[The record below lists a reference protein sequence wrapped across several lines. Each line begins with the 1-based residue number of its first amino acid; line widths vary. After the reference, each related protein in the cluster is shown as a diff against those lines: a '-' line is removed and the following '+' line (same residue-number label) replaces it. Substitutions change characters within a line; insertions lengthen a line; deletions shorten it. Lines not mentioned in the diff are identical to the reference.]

1 MRSIGGVLSVVL
13 LVLAAVS
20 PCRSNPL
27 VDPGDGVLRQDVQLL
42 HGYGLIRGPVD
53 AWPLSWA
60 QVGDSLDARA
70 ADDRLPPHI
79 RAAARR
85 LLGERPPAD
94 AWRLE
99 ARGGFTTQRSLIYG
113 FDGGARR
120 DVDVAASVQRTW
132 RGTTGRLAL
141 NYRSRDG
148 DDQLVLDGSRL
159 SVGVGNWILYGGAP
173 ERWYGPGEDAGLVLS
188 RNARPI
194 PGVGIIRNVP
204 VRSHHG
210 LIRWMGPWRFE
221 AAVGMLG
228 GDRGDF
234 AHPLNVNLYLS
245 FEPWSRFD
253 VAVARGIMICG
264 EGRPCGLGDW
274 LRSLVGVFDLDNQSG
289 NAKDSDTFT
298 DPSNQNVSLS
308 VAHTFLPGAL
318 QLSPYVEWFYEDE
331 IDKLSVLFGTRLL
344 GPARGGAWRGRIEYS
359 DTYANRILG
368 FLDSPWF
375 VPTAGNTYGHY
386 IYTDGYTFHG
396 ETIGHSLGGDGRLV
410 TVEAALVGASGWS
423 LLSRFRYADVRP
435 VRGGDP
441 FFRDT
446 FVVELGAQVPVRK
459 NRVGVALRWMEDDP
473 FAPEGEGGVWQ
484 VEAAYRLRIDAGGDD
499 TR

>member
-1 MRSIGGVLSVVL
+1 MKLLGTIASAVL
-13 LVLAAVS
+13 LALAAAP

-27 VDPGDGVLRQDVQLL
+27 VDPGDRLLRQDVQLL

-53 AWPLSWA
+53 AWPLSWD
-60 QVGDSLDARA
+60 QVGDSLAVA
-70 ADDRLPPHI
+70 ASDHRLPEHV

-85 LLGERPPAD
+85 LLAERPSAD

-99 ARGGFTTQRSLIYG
+99 TSGAFTNQRSLIFG

-120 DVDVAASVQRTW
+120 DVDVRGSLQRTW
-132 RGTTGRLAL
+132 RGTTGRLVL
-141 NYRSRDG
+141 GYRSQDG
-148 DDQLVLDGSRL
+148 EDAVVLDGSRL
-159 SVGVGNWILYGGAP
+159 SVGVGNWVLYGGAP
-173 ERWYGPGEDAGLVLS
+173 DRWYGPGWDAGLVLS

-194 PGVGIIRNVP
+194 PGVGIFRKVP

-221 AAVGMLG
+221 AAVGVLDG
-228 GDRGDF
+228 ERADF

-253 VAVARGIMICG
+253 IAVARGIMICG

-274 LRSLVGVFDLDNQSG
+274 LRSLVGVFDLDNASG
-289 NAKDSDTFT
+289 NARDSDTFT

-308 VAHTFLPGAL
+308 ASHTFLPGAF
-318 QLSPYVEWFYEDE
+318 QVSPYVEWYYEDE
-331 IDKLSVLFGTRLL
+331 IDMLSVLFGTRWM
-344 GPARGGAWRGRIEYS
+344 GPAGGGTWRAQVEYS

-368 FLDSPWF
+368 FLDSDWF

-410 TVEAALVGASGWS
+410 TVEACLAGGSGWN

-435 VRGGDP
+435 VRGGEP

-446 FVVELGAQVPVRK
+446 FVVEVGAQVPVRE
-459 NRVGVALRWMEDDP
+459 NRVGVALRWMRDDP
-473 FAPEGEGGVWQ
+473 FVPEGERGVWQ
-484 VEAAYRLRIDAGGDD
+484 VEAAYRVRIDAGG
-499 TR
+499 TE